1 MFLVLFFFSAPKK
14 TVTYFCSLGHPHFKV
29 AVLLSVGKGGVPHRV
44 VILLETED
52 LKLDLPLLWD
62 HRFFQELLSYFLCL
76 CALWLQYGTALQ
88 TAVLM
93 VRRSYHVL
101 WNARH
106 VTKF

>member
-62 HRFFQELLSYFLCL
+62 HRFFKSCFLTSYASVLCG
-76 CALWLQYGTALQ
+76 CSM
-88 TAVLM
+88 VLP
-93 VRRSYHVL
+93 YKQL
-101 WNARH
+101 
-106 VTKF
+106 F